1 MLNKKLNFLD
11 LSLRSFLRIVFG
23 SAILAFAVLNV
34 HDQSY
39 VTEGGILG
47 LMLFFKKMLGIDPS
61 ISSIVLDILCYILGY
76 KILGR
81 EFIKK
86 SMVATVLFAGF
97 LNLFKFTGT
106 ILPPLYDSPFIA
118 AVVGGIL
125 IGLGCGLVVT
135 EGGATGGDDALALA
149 ISDKFNLSLTMVYI
163 ICDVVVLLMSISY
176 IPVTQLV
183 FSLLTTTISSVIVG
197 QIDLKGRMAVAASA

>member
-76 KILGR
+76 KFLGR

-97 LNLFKFTGT
+97 LNLFKLTGT
-106 ILPPLYDSPFIA
+106 ILPPLYDNPFIA

-149 ISDKFNLSLTMVYI
+149 ISDKFNLSLAMVYI

-176 IPVTQLV
+176 IPLTQLV

-197 QIDLKGRMAVAASA
+197 QIELKGRMAVAASA

>member
-76 KILGR
+76 KILGH

-149 ISDKFNLSLTMVYI
+149 ISDKFNLSLAMVYI

>member
-86 SMVATVLFAGF
+86 SLVATVLFSVF
-97 LNLFKFTGT
+97 LSIFKFTGT
-106 ILPPLYDSPFIA
+106 ILPPLYDSPFTA
-118 AVVGGIL
+118 AVFGGIL

-149 ISDKFNLSLTMVYI
+149 ISDKFNLSLAMVYI

-197 QIDLKGRMAVAASA
+197 QIEFRSRVAMAASA

>member
-86 SMVATVLFAGF
+86 SLVATVLFSIF
-97 LNLFKFTGT
+97 LSIFKFTGT
-106 ILPPLYDSPFIA
+106 ILPPLYDSPFTA

-149 ISDKFNLSLTMVYI
+149 ISDKFNLSLAMVYI

-197 QIDLKGRMAVAASA
+197 QIELRSRVAMAASA

>member
-86 SMVATVLFAGF
+86 SLVATVLFSVF
-97 LNLFKFTGT
+97 LSIFKFTGT
-106 ILPPLYDSPFIA
+106 VLPPLYDSPFTA

-149 ISDKFNLSLTMVYI
+149 ISDKFNLSLAMVYI
-163 ICDVVVLLMSISY
+163 ICDVVVLLISISY

-197 QIDLKGRMAVAASA
+197 QIELRSRVAMAASA

>member
-149 ISDKFNLSLTMVYI
+149 ISDKFNLSLAMVYI

>member
-1 MLNKKLNFLD
+1 M
-11 LSLRSFLRIVFG
+11 
-23 SAILAFAVLNV
+23 LNV

-149 ISDKFNLSLTMVYI
+149 ISDKFNLSLAMVYI

>member
-11 LSLRSFLRIVFG
+11 LSLRSFLRIIFG

-76 KILGR
+76 KFLGR

-106 ILPPLYDSPFIA
+106 VLPPLYDSPFIA

-135 EGGATGGDDALALA
+135 EGGATGGDDAIALA
-149 ISDKFNLSLTMVYI
+149 ISDKFNLSLAMVYI

-197 QIDLKGRMAVAASA
+197 QIELKGRMAVAASA

>member
-149 ISDKFNLSLTMVYI
+149 ISDKFNLSLAMVYI

-197 QIDLKGRMAVAASA
+197 QIELKGRMAVAASA

>member
-61 ISSIVLDILCYILGY
+61 ISSIALDILCYILGY

-86 SMVATVLFAGF
+86 SLVATVLFSVF
-97 LNLFKFTGT
+97 LSIFKFTGT
-106 ILPPLYDSPFIA
+106 ILPPLYDSPFTA

-149 ISDKFNLSLTMVYI
+149 ISDKFNLSLAMVYI

-197 QIDLKGRMAVAASA
+197 QIELRSRVAMAASA

>member
-11 LSLRSFLRIVFG
+11 LSLRSFLRIIFG

-106 ILPPLYDSPFIA
+106 ILPPLYDSPFTA

-149 ISDKFNLSLTMVYI
+149 ISDKFNLSLAMVYI
-163 ICDVVVLLMSISY
+163 ICDVVVLLISISY

-197 QIDLKGRMAVAASA
+197 QIELRSRVAMAASA

>member
-61 ISSIVLDILCYILGY
+61 ISSIALDILCYILGY

-86 SMVATVLFAGF
+86 SLVATVLFSVF
-97 LNLFKFTGT
+97 LSIFKFTGT
-106 ILPPLYDSPFIA
+106 LLPPLYDSPFTA

-149 ISDKFNLSLTMVYI
+149 ISDKFNLSLAMVYI

-197 QIDLKGRMAVAASA
+197 QIELRSRVAMAASA

>member
-149 ISDKFNLSLTMVYI
+149 ISDKFNLSLAMVYI

-197 QIDLKGRMAVAASA
+197 QIDLKGRMVVAASA

>member
-11 LSLRSFLRIVFG
+11 LSFRSFLRIVFG

-86 SMVATVLFAGF
+86 SLVATVLFSVF
-97 LNLFKFTGT
+97 LSIFKFTGT
-106 ILPPLYDSPFIA
+106 VLPPLYDSPFTA

-149 ISDKFNLSLTMVYI
+149 ISDKFNLSLAMVYI
-163 ICDVVVLLMSISY
+163 ICDVVVLLISISY

-197 QIDLKGRMAVAASA
+197 QIELRSRVAMAASA

>member
-61 ISSIVLDILCYILGY
+61 ISSVVLDILCYILGY

-81 EFIKK
+81 EFIRK
-86 SMVATVLFAGF
+86 SLVATVLFSVF
-97 LNLFKFTGT
+97 LSIFKFTGT
-106 ILPPLYDSPFIA
+106 VLPPLYDSPFTA

-149 ISDKFNLSLTMVYI
+149 ISDKFNLSLAMVYI
-163 ICDVVVLLMSISY
+163 ICDVVVLLISISY

-197 QIDLKGRMAVAASA
+197 QIELRSRVAMAASA

>member
-11 LSLRSFLRIVFG
+11 LSFRSFLRIVFG

-86 SMVATVLFAGF
+86 SLVATVLFSVF
-97 LNLFKFTGT
+97 LSIFKFTGT
-106 ILPPLYDSPFIA
+106 VLPPLYDSPFTA

-149 ISDKFNLSLTMVYI
+149 ISDKFNLSLAMVYI
-163 ICDVVVLLMSISY
+163 ICDVVVLLISISY

-197 QIDLKGRMAVAASA
+197 QIELRSRVAMAASV

>member
-11 LSLRSFLRIVFG
+11 LSFRSFLRIVFG

-86 SMVATVLFAGF
+86 SLVATVLFSVF
-97 LNLFKFTGT
+97 LSIFKFTGT
-106 ILPPLYDSPFIA
+106 VLPPLYDSPFTA

-149 ISDKFNLSLTMVYI
+149 ISDKFNLSLAMVYI
-163 ICDVVVLLMSISY
+163 ICDVVVLLISVSY

-197 QIDLKGRMAVAASA
+197 QIELRSRVAMAASA

>member
-86 SMVATVLFAGF
+86 SLVATVLFSVF
-97 LNLFKFTGT
+97 LSIFKFTGT
-106 ILPPLYDSPFIA
+106 ILPPLYDSPFTA

-149 ISDKFNLSLTMVYI
+149 ISDKFNLSLAMVYI
-163 ICDVVVLLMSISY
+163 ICDVVVLLISISY

-197 QIDLKGRMAVAASA
+197 QIELRSRVAMAASA

>member
-11 LSLRSFLRIVFG
+11 LSFRSFLRIVLG
-23 SAILAFAVLNV
+23 SGILAFAVLNV
-34 HDQSY
+34 HDQSF

-61 ISSIVLDILCYILGY
+61 ISSVVLDILCYILGY
-76 KILGR
+76 KILGGD
-81 EFIKK
+81 FIKK
-86 SMVATVLFAGF
+86 SMVATILFSVF
-97 LNLFKFTGT
+97 LSIFKFTGT
-106 ILPPLYDSPFIA
+106 ILPPLYDSPLVA
-118 AVVGGIL
+118 AVLGGVL

-149 ISDKFNLSLTMVYI
+149 ISDKFNLSLAMVYI
-163 ICDVVVLLMSISY
+163 ICDIVVLAMSISY

-183 FSLLTTTISSVIVG
+183 FSLITTTISSVIVG
-197 QIDLKGRMAVAASA
+197 QIELKGRVAMAASA

>member
-149 ISDKFNLSLTMVYI
+149 ISDKFNLSLAMVYI
-163 ICDVVVLLMSISY
+163 ICDVVVLLISISY

-197 QIDLKGRMAVAASA
+197 QIDLKGRMAVAASV

>member
-61 ISSIVLDILCYILGY
+61 ISSIALDILCYILGY

-86 SMVATVLFAGF
+86 SLVATVLFSVF
-97 LNLFKFTGT
+97 LSIFKFTGT
-106 ILPPLYDSPFIA
+106 VLPPLYDSPFTA

-149 ISDKFNLSLTMVYI
+149 ISDKFNLSLAMVYI

-197 QIDLKGRMAVAASA
+197 QIELRSRVAMAASA

>member
-61 ISSIVLDILCYILGY
+61 ISSVVLDILCYILGY

-86 SMVATVLFAGF
+86 SLVATVLFSVF
-97 LNLFKFTGT
+97 LNIFKFTGT
-106 ILPPLYDSPFIA
+106 ILPPLYDSPFTA

-149 ISDKFNLSLTMVYI
+149 ISDKFNLSLAMVYI
-163 ICDVVVLLMSISY
+163 ICDVVVLLISISY

-197 QIDLKGRMAVAASA
+197 QIELRSRVAMAASA

>member
-86 SMVATVLFAGF
+86 SLVATVLFSVF
-97 LNLFKFTGT
+97 LSIFKFTGT
-106 ILPPLYDSPFIA
+106 VLPPLYDSPFTA

-149 ISDKFNLSLTMVYI
+149 ISDKFNLSLAMVYI

-197 QIDLKGRMAVAASA
+197 QIELRSRVAMAASA

>member
-76 KILGR
+76 KFLGR

-106 ILPPLYDSPFIA
+106 VLPPLYDSPFIA

-135 EGGATGGDDALALA
+135 EGGATGGDDAIALA
-149 ISDKFNLSLTMVYI
+149 ISDKFNLSLAMVYI

-197 QIDLKGRMAVAASA
+197 QIELKGRMAVAASA

>member
-11 LSLRSFLRIVFG
+11 LSLKSFLRIVFG

-86 SMVATVLFAGF
+86 SLVATVLFAGF

-106 ILPPLYDSPFIA
+106 VLPPLYDSPFIA

-135 EGGATGGDDALALA
+135 EGGATGGDDAIALA
-149 ISDKFNLSLTMVYI
+149 ISDKFNLRLAMVYI

-197 QIDLKGRMAVAASA
+197 QIELKGRMAVAASA